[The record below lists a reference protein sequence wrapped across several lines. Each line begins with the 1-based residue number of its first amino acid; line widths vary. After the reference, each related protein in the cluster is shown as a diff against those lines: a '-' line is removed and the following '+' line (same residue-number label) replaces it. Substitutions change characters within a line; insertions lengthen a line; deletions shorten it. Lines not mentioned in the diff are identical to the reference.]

1 MKKLLGILSLG
12 IVCFTWGNA
21 QEEIVLEGTYQGSN
35 LFVQNPFSSSGVG
48 FCVINV
54 TINGQQSIDE
64 INSSAF
70 EIDFSSYQLLRG
82 APVEVKIEYKNEC
95 SPTVLNSDAIK
106 PTSTYQINSMS
117 ITPDGQFV
125 FSTSNESG
133 ELPFIIEQ
141 KRWNKWIK
149 VASVKGKGTSGT
161 NEYSIKLKPHSGKN
175 TFRIK
180 QVDFTRKARYGP
192 EKRLIKSSVKEVF
205 IGNEN
210 PMKISKTLVF
220 KDDTGG
226 EASTMYEIFSRTG
239 LIVRKGY
246 GSKVDLTGLDRGD
259 YFVNFDKKF
268 GQVIKKIE

>member
-1 MKKLLGILSLG
+1 MKKILGILSLG
-12 IVCFTWGNA
+12 IVCFTWGSA

-48 FCVINV
+48 FCVVNV

-95 SPTVLNSDAIK
+95 SPTVLNSDVLK
-106 PTSTYQINSMS
+106 PTSTYEISSMS
-117 ITPDGQFV
+117 ITPDGLLS
-125 FSTSNESG
+125 FSTTNESG
-133 ELPFIIEQ
+133 ELPFLIEQ

-149 VASVKGKGTSGT
+149 VASVKGKGTSGK
-161 NEYSIKLKPHSGKN
+161 NQYSVKLKPHSGKN

-180 QVDFTRKARYGP
+180 QVDFTRKINYSP

-210 PMKISKTLVF
+210 PLRITETLTF
-220 KDDTGG
+220 KDDTGN
-226 EASTMYEIFSRTG
+226 ETSTMYEIFNRQAQ
-239 LIVRKGY
+239 IVKTGY
-246 GSKVDLTGLDRGD
+246 GSKVDLTGLGRGD
-259 YFVNFDKKF
+259 YFLNFDNKT
-268 GQVIKKIE
+268 QVIKKI